1 MSARR
6 DPRTRAWVWWGVG
19 LLAVG
24 IALGAALLLP
34 GADPTVFDL
43 WWEGIL
49 SGTPDGPALA
59 VSLFMDLV
67 GGGRYATLW
76 IPLSLVAVLL
86 AARRPWGAGYLV
98 VALLA
103 SAALVQV
110 LKHVLGRA
118 RPEDILVIADVGSFP
133 SGHVANAATVT
144 IALWIILP
152 RWWTATLA
160 GCWIALMAFARTY
173 VSAHWLTDTLGGA
186 LIGSGV
192 ALLVA
197 AAFAR
202 GLSVER
208 RVHRTPGRAD
218 ARR

>member
-1 MSARR
+1 MNAHR
-6 DPRTRAWVWWGVG
+6 DPRTRARMWWGAG
-19 LLAVG
+19 LLAAG
-24 IALGAALLLP
+24 IALGGALLLP

-49 SGTPDGPALA
+49 SGTADGPALA
-59 VSLFMDLV
+59 VSLFMDV
-67 GGGRYATLW
+67 AGGGRYATLW

-86 AARRPWGAGYLV
+86 AARRPWGAGYIV

-133 SGHVANAATVT
+133 SGHVANAATLT
-144 IALWIILP
+144 IALWVILP

-160 GCWIALMAFARTY
+160 ACWIALMAFARTY
-173 VSAHWLTDTLGGA
+173 VSAHWLTDTVGGA
-186 LIGSGV
+186 LIGSGA

-197 AAFAR
+197 VAFAR

-208 RVHRTPGRAD
+208 RVHASPRPAD